1 MALVLRDM
9 DKFLGKSGYS
19 KSDLDERVRDLLKE
33 LGGEDGFYKQML
45 LSLSTNGEEDMKQE
59 ERAEE

>member
-1 MALVLRDM
+1 M